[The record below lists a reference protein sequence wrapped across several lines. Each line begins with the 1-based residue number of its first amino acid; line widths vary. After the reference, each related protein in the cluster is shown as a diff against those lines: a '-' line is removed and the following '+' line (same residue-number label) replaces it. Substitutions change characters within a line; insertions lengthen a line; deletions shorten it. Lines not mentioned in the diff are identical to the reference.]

1 MTTHSSGHPSPP
13 SEPQTRSRM
22 IVTLIG
28 YRGCG
33 KSSVGPLLA
42 TRLQCQCVDSDDEIE
57 SSSGKPI
64 REIFADDGESTFRAL
79 ETEVLRK
86 LLSHPPAVIA
96 AGGGAILSQINRE
109 RMKQAGPVVWLTAS
123 AATLASRIGG
133 DGTSSQRRP
142 SLTGK
147 SIEDEVAD
155 VLESR
160 LSLYKDAATITIHAE
175 SESPQ
180 QIAERIIAALG
191 GSPVGGTP

>member
-1 MTTHSSGHPSPP
+1 
-13 SEPQTRSRM
+13 M

-42 TRLQCQCVDSDDEIE
+42 TRLQCRCVDSDDEIE

-64 REIFADDGESTFRAL
+64 REIFADDGESSFRAR
-79 ETEVLRK
+79 ETEVLRN
-86 LLSHPPAVIA
+86 LLSNPPAVIA
-96 AGGGAILSQINRE
+96 AGGGAVLAQVNRE

-123 AATLASRIGG
+123 VATLASRIGG
-133 DGTSSQRRP
+133 DETSQQRRP
-142 SLTGK
+142 SLTGR

-155 VLESR
+155 VLEIR
-160 LSLYKDAATITIHAE
+160 RPLYKDAATITIDAE

-180 QIAERIIAALG
+180 QIADRIIAALG
-191 GSPVGGTP
+191 GSAAGGTP

>member
-1 MTTHSSGHPSPP
+1 
-13 SEPQTRSRM
+13 M

-42 TRLQCQCVDSDDEIE
+42 ARLQCRCIDSDDEIE
-57 SSSGKPI
+57 ASSGKSI
-64 REIFADDGESTFRAL
+64 GEIFADDGETRFRAL

-86 LLSHPPAVIA
+86 LLTGPSSVVA
-96 AGGGAILSQINRE
+96 AGGGAILASVNRE

-123 AATLASRIGG
+123 IATLASRIGG
-133 DGTSSQRRP
+133 DEESQQRRP

-160 LSLYKDAATITIHAE
+160 LDLYRDAATMTVDAE

-180 QIAERIIAALG
+180 QITERIVAALG
-191 GSPVGGTP
+191 DSTVGGSP